1 MALALFLGLVQFAS
15 ASIFSY
21 AAAPSSLVA
30 HLSARRGAAIFSRIA
45 RVAPAPYVETMLA
58 GNALRNGDLS
68 GAEAYALKM
77 PAGASKSELL
87 GKIALA
93 HGQGE
98 LAREYFLA
106 APDVD
111 EMQAEIRAMSD
122 TNADAAFAWE
132 LALKDRLQS
141 LTTHPDAVAFA
152 YWRMGQ
158 LITLRGYRDPPARA
172 TLWRKG
178 FHYYTVAANLAPLS
192 ERYLLA
198 AGSQAMLLR
207 EYDLA
212 RKYYQ
217 RGVDADPTSADAYA
231 GLGIVAYRS
240 QNVALARRY
249 AEMARARDPK
259 SVILAH
265 LDLDLANAP
274 Q

>member
-1 MALALFLGLVQFAS
+1 M
-15 ASIFSY
+15 
-21 AAAPSSLVA
+21 
-30 HLSARRGAAIFSRIA
+30 AIFTRIE

-58 GNALRNGDLS
+58 GNALRDGDLS
-68 GAEAYALKM
+68 TAASYANKM
-77 PAGASKSELL
+77 PADATKSELL
-87 GKIALA
+87 GRIALA
-93 HGQGE
+93 RGQGE

-111 EMQAEIRAMSD
+111 AMQAQISAISQ
-122 TNADAAFAWE
+122 TNADAAFGWE

-158 LITLRGYRDPPARA
+158 LVTLRGYRNPPLRA
-172 TLWRKG
+172 SLWRRG
-178 FHYYTVAANLAPLS
+178 LHYYTVAARLAPLS

-198 AGSQAMLLR
+198 AGSQGLLLR
-207 EYDLA
+207 DDDVA
-212 RKYYQ
+212 RTYFQ

-231 GLGIVAYRS
+231 GLGIVAYRAK
-240 QNVALARRY
+240 NFARAREF
-249 AEMARARDPK
+249 AQLARARDPK
-259 SVILAH
+259 ALILTH